1 MSLRAVRRNTFYK
14 KEFVTDVFNVN
25 PQFKD
30 LTQANNQ
37 TKAGNKFTV
46 GTVLESNLAYL
57 NGDCAEYPEYG
68 SGELV
73 GGFLQLYN
81 SSIDFQDGRSV
92 PEITGYRIQP
102 DITPVEGE
110 YFLATLS
117 GSIVGSGVGDVVGNR
132 ITAFDSRPV
141 SQIPYRYDSFEGIT
155 ELNGVTRITG
165 GSITAYTG
173 PYVSSKNWPAFLT
186 WAGFESSNLSS
197 AMVISE
203 LGLENKLNINGK
215 QIGWTVYINKA
226 IGRTDEFTFS
236 QAAFS
241 PAVDTVESTSITKEF
256 LTNLFEVAT
265 GAFGPDIT
273 VGESEESF
281 YNGRFSLSGAMAK
294 GLISFG
300 ETISTPATDNSSGPT
315 ATTTNTIFNDIYAT
329 DMTNN
334 PFFSGPNQ
342 PLLITST
349 ELSTEKSLDGNNS
362 LRMYHTWE
370 HSTEPFSLGDGKN
383 IIPQVLRASIYNIPM
398 PPPPFD
404 VGMDTVSTQLP
415 NTNNVGNMQSVIPEI
430 RMGLNITKLASN
442 LPLRIYQTDSANPVS
457 GARSFMNSADMAN
470 TLFSS
475 FENTFLRSAVVTF
488 SNYKPKPEHTTVDK
502 FMAYGLE
509 RFYTGEDSDNIV
521 GGVVFTKFDQS
532 IVDQANIASATVG
545 SVPDMY
551 AFPLPVTQ
559 IKSLVS
565 NATHTKGKTLLSG
578 GMVRAIGKAADD
590 YPFLDTLTWGV
601 TPVISGATTG
611 SNSLEDTDG
620 YLRFAELP
628 LNGWFDMRCFF
639 DVKQKNNF
647 GSTSKRPYGLD
658 SGPLSNPTMAADA
671 DTGIPL
677 RIIFDTHE
685 GPREEGQTLETD
697 TRNLPFLDVFF
708 PVGVGGTEG
717 TNYPTGGANYNFA
730 DNPSWFPKHMTI
742 WLQNYPWSQGG
753 DDFAFETTA
762 GDQVRYPSGANMEAE
777 MFIDSVGLYNFTP
790 RIRNFSAQGRNSN
803 MTFESLQHSS
813 PISTMISGTNTSV
826 ATPKYFKK
834 GWVQSY
840 AAESGNTALE
850 ITGTCSLV
858 SGTAIVTIPENSGFD
873 CGSIENLAT
882 STGVD
887 GEDPPTISTESEG
900 LLVRGT
906 GIPAA
911 LSTFSGSPTV
921 ADGSRASGI
930 YNGIAPN
937 STSGT
942 GSSLLFN
949 ITVAN
954 PTGIATFVM
963 TDGGTGV
970 EVGDTFTFIDSQMGG
985 AGGASVVLTA
995 TAVSNTTFVN
1005 VKSANTFELVGGGAG
1020 AAVNSTGDG
1029 VTDTYTTDLIFS
1041 SFGTLRPG
1049 RNKANLYNYNVGQ
1062 NVALGVND
1070 IGYLPQTTDYTSYA
1084 QGYLLWNDFSTPNY
1098 EEIKTD
1104 PILPLKINNNANTAY
1119 WTDLSGIISV
1129 DTGIVSHDINLG
1141 AQFDAPSY
1149 YISGTTTGSNVSG
1162 AQYGLSEGSSVVTLG
1177 SNAIGIATGS
1187 TDEFVNNDGFRQ
1199 KGFISWDVSGTN
1211 NGISDWSK
1219 RESIVCSTKITEVG
1233 GISLNANQIR
1243 VDQPTIFNSVDTDE
1257 TYIIYYVGETKTTA
1271 SMKTGLKLNSLQPI
1285 QGDVISF
1292 TEDLHYA
1299 DDGDRNL
1306 IIESN
1311 LSQLWICPEKF
1322 WVTMTFDTPP
1332 TRVSRSYSNVCMV
1345 QNIPT
1350 IATCSGASYNEWQYS
1365 YNAPSATG
1373 GRAGYYERTWDM
1385 TPHINNDTFVLN
1397 TDFGLGEFD
1406 EETNS
1411 GGAFVEGPVY
1421 LGSYMQYSLN
1431 SVMSSRKIEP
1441 GRNVPI
1447 AFYLKDNGTATKS
1460 VTFHNNDSTSG
1471 KNFQRRPTYYWEF
1484 KDEVPIIRN
1493 LTITPPIDVNT
1504 EDFYDM
1510 ESQNLNS
1517 LTFNWDEDG
1526 DDIWYRMLIIDDVPI
1541 NDKYSSATAWLPLN
1555 ESVTDLNTPPT
1566 INIYNP
1572 TTQASAALGAGVATG
1587 VGTDVRTDIDGQGGY
1602 APIFLN
1608 SANGYI
1614 TIPKTVNSGLYNLE
1628 AFTLS
1633 THVTFSTGDLGS
1645 RAGLVT
1651 QAASATASATDNFFM
1666 YKDSN
1671 DKIVVTIG
1679 ADIAMT
1685 GSAVVPCN
1693 SNEPVSII
1701 VTMDKN
1707 SSANIKA
1714 KLFQNG
1720 VLVASSTG
1728 ETIVAGNNDW
1738 YLGGKYAASR
1748 PVTTGRIEEFVIY
1761 NKALE
1766 IVSSANEYLF
1776 NSVDLLDIDGTINKT
1791 YNARLIAADYHN
1803 FRGSSPRGIGMSNQ
1817 LSWRPTTV

>member
-30 LTQANNQ
+30 LTQANNT

-46 GTVLESNLAYL
+46 GTVLDSNLAYL
-57 NGDCAEYPEYG
+57 NGLCADYPDYG

-92 PEITGYRIQP
+92 PEIAGFRTQP
-102 DITPVEGE
+102 DITPVEGQ
-110 YFLATLS
+110 YFLATDS
-117 GSIVGSGVGDVVGNR
+117 GSIVGSGVGDIVGNR
-132 ITAFDSRPV
+132 VTAFDSRPV
-141 SQIPYRYDSFEGIT
+141 SQIPFAYDSFEGIT
-155 ELNGVTRITG
+155 ELNGVTKITG
-165 GSITAYTG
+165 GSITQYVG
-173 PYVSSKNWPAFLT
+173 PYISFEKWPAFLK
-186 WAGFESSNLSS
+186 WAGLEAGDINAGIQSSGIEVMS
-197 AMVISE
+197 
-203 LGLENKLNINGK
+203 GTNGV
-215 QIGWTVYINKA
+215 QIGYKIYINKSS
-226 IGRTDEFTFS
+226 GRHSYSIRSKLDEFTFS
-236 QAAFS
+236 KKALS
-241 PAVDTVESTSITKEF
+241 SEVEPTSISREF
-256 LTNLFEVAT
+256 ALNIAKALYNTTT
-265 GAFGPDIT
+265 GVYGPDVMQT
-273 VGESEESF
+273 QEEPF
-281 YNGRFSLSGAMAK
+281 YNGTFSLSSAMAE
-294 GLISFG
+294 GLIDFESVFAV
-300 ETISTPATDNSSGPT
+300 PATDNSTGPA

-329 DMTNN
+329 DVSNN
-334 PFFSGPNQ
+334 PFFSGPNE
-342 PLLITST
+342 PLVSTVT

-370 HSTEPFSLGDGKN
+370 HSTIPFSLGDGKN

-442 LPLRIYQTDSANPVS
+442 LPLRIKQTNSSNPVS

-475 FENTFLRSAVVTF
+475 YENTFLRSAVVTF

-509 RFYTGEDSDNIV
+509 RFYTGKDTDNIV
-521 GGVVFTKFDQS
+521 GGVVFTTFDQS
-532 IVDQANIASATVG
+532 IVDQANIASTTVG

-565 NATHTKGKTLLSG
+565 NTGHTDGKTLLSG

-647 GSTSKRPYGLD
+647 GTTSKRPYGLD

-697 TRNLPFLDVFF
+697 TRNLPFLDIFF
-708 PVGVGGTEG
+708 PVGVGGVEG

-742 WLQNYPWSQGG
+742 WLQNYPWSEGG
-753 DDFAFETTA
+753 SNFAFETTA

-777 MFIDSVGLYNFTP
+777 MFIDSVGLYNFAP

-813 PISTMISGTNTSV
+813 PISTMISGTSTVS

-834 GWVQSY
+834 AWVQSY
-840 AAESGNTALE
+840 AAVSGTAALE
-850 ITGTCSLV
+850 VTGTCSLV
-858 SGTAIVTIPENSGFD
+858 SGTAIVTIPETSGFD
-873 CGSIENLAT
+873 CGTIENLAT

-887 GEDPPTISTESEG
+887 GESPPTIASASEG
-900 LLVRGT
+900 LSIRGT
-906 GIPAA
+906 GIPA
-911 LSTFSGSPTV
+911 
-921 ADGSRASGI
+921 D
-930 YNGIAPN
+930 
-937 STSGT
+937 
-942 GSSLLFN
+942 
-949 ITVAN
+949 
-954 PTGIATFVM
+954 
-963 TDGGTGV
+963 
-970 EVGDTFTFIDSQMGG
+970 
-985 AGGASVVLTA
+985 
-995 TAVSNTTFVN
+995 TFVN
-1005 VKSANTFELVGGGAG
+1005 ILTANTFQMVGGGAG

-1029 VTDTYTTDLIFS
+1029 VTDTYTTDVIFS

-1062 NVALGVND
+1062 NVALGLNEKT
-1070 IGYLPQTTDYTSYA
+1070 YLPQTTNYSSYA
-1084 QGYLLWNDFSTPNY
+1084 NGYLLWNDFSTPNY

-1104 PILPLKINNNANTAY
+1104 PILPLKIDNNVNSAIFGKT
-1119 WTDLSGIISV
+1119 SGIISV

-1149 YISGTTTGSNVSG
+1149 YVSGTTTGSNISG
-1162 AQYGLSEGSSVVTLG
+1162 AQFGLSEGTTVVTLG
-1177 SNAIGIATGS
+1177 SNSMGIGTGNS
-1187 TDEFVNNDGFRQ
+1187 NQFVNNDGFRQ

-1219 RESIVCSTKITEVG
+1219 REAIACSTKLTEVG
-1233 GISLNANQIR
+1233 GITLNANQIR
-1243 VDQPTIFNSVDTDE
+1243 VDQPTIFNSVDPDE

-1271 SMKTGLKLNSLQPI
+1271 SMKTGLKLNSLEPI
-1285 QGDVISF
+1285 VGDVISF

-1299 DDGDRNL
+1299 DNGDRNL
-1306 IIESN
+1306 ITESN
-1311 LSQLWICPEKF
+1311 LSQLWICPEKY

-1332 TRVSRSYSNVCMV
+1332 TRVSRSYSNVCMI
-1345 QNIPT
+1345 QNIPA

-1365 YNAPSATG
+1365 YNAPSTTG
-1373 GRAGYYERTWDM
+1373 GRAGYYERTWDL
-1385 TPHINNDTFVLN
+1385 TPSIDNDTFVLD
-1397 TDFGLGEFD
+1397 TDFGFGEFD
-1406 EETNS
+1406 EETS
-1411 GGAFVEGPVY
+1411 AGGTFIEGPVY
-1421 LGSYMQYSLN
+1421 VNNYMQYSLN
-1431 SVMSSRKIEP
+1431 NVMGARKIEP
-1441 GRNVPI
+1441 GRNVPL
-1447 AFYLKDNGTATKS
+1447 AFYLKDSGTATKS

-1484 KDEVPIIRN
+1484 KDEAPVIRN
-1493 LTITPPIDVNT
+1493 LKITPPIDVNT

-1541 NDKYSSATAWLPLN
+1541 KDKYSSATAWLPLN
-1555 ESVTDLNTPPT
+1555 ESLNDLNSPPT

-1572 TTQASAALGAGVATG
+1572 TTNASAALGAGVATG

-1776 NSVDLLDIDGTINKT
+1776 NSVDLLDIDGTTNKT